1 MSNNVSA
8 HVMLCGNAKLVI
20 KQVRNSYFILSYFI
34 LSYFILLYF
43 ILSYFI
49 LSFFILSYFHTSYF
63 ILSFSSC
70 VIVCMRIII
79 VVLILM
85 ESGGLD

>member
-8 HVMLCGNAKLVI
+8 HVMLCGNAKSVI

-34 LSYFILLYF
+34 LSYFIL
-43 ILSYFI
+43 
-49 LSFFILSYFHTSYF
+49 SYFHTSYF
-63 ILSFSSC
+63 IFSFSSC
-70 VIVCMRIII
+70 VIVCMRIIM

>member
-8 HVMLCGNAKLVI
+8 HVMLCGNAKSVI
-20 KQVRNSYFILSYFI
+20 KQVRNSYFHT
-34 LSYFILLYF
+34 
-43 ILSYFI
+43 
-49 LSFFILSYFHTSYF
+49 SYFHTSYF

-70 VIVCMRIII
+70 VIVCMRIIM
-79 VVLILM
+79 VVLTLM

>member
-8 HVMLCGNAKLVI
+8 HVMLCGNAKSVI
-20 KQVRNSYFILSYFI
+20 KQVRNSYFI

-49 LSFFILSYFHTSYF
+49 LSYFILSYF

-70 VIVCMRIII
+70 VIVCMRIIM

>member
-8 HVMLCGNAKLVI
+8 HVMLCGNAKSVI

-34 LSYFILLYF
+34 LLYF
-43 ILSYFI
+43 IL
-49 LSFFILSYFHTSYF
+49 HASYF

-70 VIVCMRIII
+70 VIVYMRIIM

>member
-1 MSNNVSA
+1 MSNNVLA
-8 HVMLCGNAKLVI
+8 HVMLCGNAKSVI

-34 LSYFILLYF
+34 LSYFIL
-43 ILSYFI
+43 
-49 LSFFILSYFHTSYF
+49 
-63 ILSFSSC
+63 SFSSC
-70 VIVCMRIII
+70 VIVCMRIIM

>member
-8 HVMLCGNAKLVI
+8 HVMLCGNAKSVI

-34 LSYFILLYF
+34 LSYFM
-43 ILSYFI
+43 
-49 LSFFILSYFHTSYF
+49 
-63 ILSFSSC
+63 LSFSSC
-70 VIVCMRIII
+70 VIVCMRIIM

>member
-1 MSNNVSA
+1 MSNNVLA
-8 HVMLCGNAKLVI
+8 HVMLCGNAKSVI
-20 KQVRNSYFILSYFI
+20 KQVRNSYFILSYFK
-34 LSYFILLYF
+34 
-43 ILSYFI
+43 
-49 LSFFILSYFHTSYF
+49 LSYFHTSYF

-70 VIVCMRIII
+70 VIVCMRIIM

>member
-8 HVMLCGNAKLVI
+8 HVMLCGNAKSVI

-34 LSYFILLYF
+34 LSY
-43 ILSYFI
+43 
-49 LSFFILSYFHTSYF
+49 FILSYFHTSYF

-70 VIVCMRIII
+70 VIVCMRIIM